1 MEQINGNCEC
11 KIHCFLSFNFVTTG
25 QDRPTLKDLVIH
37 VIPSV
42 VTKWYNIGVV
52 LLDAKHHNELTIIE
66 SDRHDV
72 VTCCRKMFTKWLD
85 TDALASWDKLLQALK
100 ILKLNKVA
108 REVEQL
114 LLQGECVTVVIIS
127 VV

>member
-1 MEQINGNCEC
+1 M
-11 KIHCFLSFNFVTTG
+11 
-25 QDRPTLKDLVIH
+25 KDLVIH
-37 VIPSV
+37 VIPPV
-42 VTKWYNIGVV
+42 ATKWYDIGVV
-52 LLDAKHHNELTIIE
+52 LLDVKHHNELTIIE

-85 TDALASWDKLLQALK
+85 TDALASWDKLLQALE

-108 REVEQL
+108 SEVEQL